1 MNVQAIRDQIQ
12 SAAVK
17 AGRDPGSITLLG
29 ASKYADV
36 EQVRQAYEQGLTCF
50 GENRSE
56 GLLAKKDGLTGQI
69 FIATH
74 SPNILLDNYRR
85 IR

>member
-17 AGRDPGSITLLG
+17 AGRDPSSIILLG

-50 GENRSE
+50 GENRSDE
-56 GLLAKKDGLTGQI
+56 
-69 FIATH
+69 
-74 SPNILLDNYRR
+74 
-85 IR
+85 